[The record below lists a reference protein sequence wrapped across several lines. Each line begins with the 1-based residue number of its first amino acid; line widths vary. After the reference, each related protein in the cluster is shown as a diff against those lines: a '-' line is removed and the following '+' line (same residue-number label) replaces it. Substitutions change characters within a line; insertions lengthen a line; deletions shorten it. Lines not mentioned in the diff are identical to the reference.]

1 MVTLSE
7 DEYRVYLVKLPATV
21 HGAVRV
27 DNDGFPSIY
36 INNDLSPK
44 AKKAA
49 FEHEMRHII
58 NDDLYNSK
66 TIQEVEGIQ

>member
-1 MVTLSE
+1 MND
-7 DEYRVYLVKLPATV
+7 DEYRVYLVKLPATI
-21 HGAVRV
+21 HGAVRL
-27 DNDGFPSIY
+27 DQDGFPSIY

-44 AKKAA
+44 AKKTA

>member
-7 DEYRVYLVKLPATV
+7 DEYRVYLVKLPASI

-27 DNDGFPSIY
+27 DKDGFPSIY

-49 FEHEMRHII
+49 FDHEMRHII

-66 TIQEVEGIQ
+66 TIQEVEGIS

>member
-7 DEYRVYLVKLPATV
+7 DEYRVYLVKLPATI

-36 INNDLSPK
+36 INDDLSPK

-49 FEHEMRHII
+49 FRHEMRHII
-58 NDDLYNSK
+58 NNDLYSSK
-66 TIQEVEGIQ
+66 TIQEVEGIS

>member
-7 DEYRVYLVKLPATV
+7 DEYRVYLVKLPATI

-36 INNDLSPK
+36 INDDLSPK

-49 FEHEMRHII
+49 FRHEMRHII

-66 TIQEVEGIQ
+66 TIQEVEGIS

>member
-1 MVTLSE
+1 MSE
-7 DEYRVYLVKLPATV
+7 DEYRVYLVKLPASI

-27 DNDGFPSIY
+27 DKDGFPSIY

-49 FEHEMRHII
+49 FDHEMRHII

-66 TIQEVEGIQ
+66 TIQEVEAIR

>member
-1 MVTLSE
+1 MTD
-7 DEYRVYLVKLPATV
+7 DEYRVYMVKLPATI

-27 DNDGFPSIY
+27 DKDGFPSIY
-36 INNDLSPK
+36 INDDLSPK

-49 FEHEMRHII
+49 FRHEMRHII

-66 TIQEVEGIQ
+66 TIQEVEGIS

>member
-7 DEYRVYLVKLPATV
+7 DEYRVYLVKLPATI

-27 DNDGFPSIY
+27 DKDGFPSIY
-36 INNDLSPK
+36 INDDLSPK

-49 FEHEMRHII
+49 FRHEMRHII
-58 NDDLYNSK
+58 NDDIYNSK
-66 TIQEVEGIQ
+66 TIQEVEGIS